1 MIISIIA
8 AMSDD
13 RVIGR
18 EGRLPWQIPADL
30 ARFRATTMGHTVVM
44 GKRTFEGI
52 GHPLAGRKNIIVS
65 RAGGTI
71 EGCRVVRSLQEA
83 VEAVSGDD
91 ELFICGG
98 AELYR
103 DALPLSQRIY
113 LTVVHGSY
121 PGDAH
126 FPEIPAGFLELHREE
141 FPEATPPL
149 SFLVFEKVE
158 RVMEPGGDAE
168 ELRCKGVEA
177 LQRKLYFLARSC
189 FEQAL
194 TLGENAEI
202 SSNLALCMA
211 KSGADRMK
219 ALQLA
224 EKALQDD
231 PDNLDFQL
239 NLGRVQILAGA
250 KEQGLT
256 TLRRGVQ
263 LGGGKE
269 FFAELNKWGTRTP
282 SPIPSLPRN
291 HPLNKYLGIL
301 LHRLGLR

>member
-18 EGRLPWQIPADL
+18 EGKLPWNSPADL
-30 ARFRATTMGHTVVM
+30 ARFRSLTMGHSVAM
-44 GKRTFEGI
+44 GRRTFQGI
-52 GHPLAGRKNIIVS
+52 GHPLPGRKNIVVS
-65 RAGGTI
+65 RGGGEI
-71 EGCRVVRSLQEA
+71 EGCQVVRSLQEA
-83 VEAVSGDD
+83 VEAVSGDE
-91 ELFICGG
+91 ELFVCGG

-113 LTVVHGSY
+113 LTIVHGSY
-121 PGDAH
+121 QGDVH
-126 FPEIPAGFLELHREE
+126 FPEIPDDFLELYREDL
-141 FPEATPPL
+141 PEAIPPL
-149 SFLVFEKVE
+149 SFLVFENVE
-158 RVMEPGGDAE
+158 RIEPDSDAE
-168 ELRCKGVEA
+168 ALRRKGLEA

-194 TLGENAEI
+194 SLNEDAEI
-202 SSNLALCMA
+202 SSHLAYCMA
-211 KSGADRMK
+211 KSGSDRLH

-224 EKALQDD
+224 EQALQAE
-231 PDNLDFQL
+231 PDNLSLHL
-239 NLGRVQILAGA
+239 NLGRVQIIAGYKEKGLA
-250 KEQGLT
+250 

-263 LGGGKE
+263 LGGGQE
-269 FFAELNKWGTRTP
+269 FLDELTKWGTRTP

-301 LHRLGLR
+301 MYRLGLR

>member
-103 DALPLSQRIY
+103 DAFPLSQRIY

-121 PGDAH
+121 PGDVY
-126 FPEIPAGFLELHREE
+126 FPEIPGTFWELQREDL
-141 FPEATPPL
+141 PDATPPL

-158 RVMEPGGDAE
+158 TIEPGGDAE
-168 ELRCKGVEA
+168 ELRRKGLEA
-177 LQRKLYFLARSC
+177 LQRKLYYLARSC

-194 TLGENAEI
+194 SLQESAEV
-202 SSNLALCMA
+202 SSHLAFCMA
-211 KSGADRMK
+211 KSGADRRQALK
-219 ALQLA
+219 LAEAALQR
-224 EKALQDD
+224 E
-231 PDNLDFQL
+231 PDNLDLQL
-239 NLGRVQILAGA
+239 NLGRVQIIAGS
-250 KEQGLT
+250 KEQGLK
-256 TLRRGVQ
+256 TLRKGVQ

-269 FFAELNKWGTRTP
+269 FLAELTKWGTRTP
-282 SPIPSLPRN
+282 PPIPSLPRN

-301 LHRLGLR
+301 MFKLGLR